1 MRPAIF
7 YSLVMLAQFSELNN
21 YQISQRLL
29 TPTGITH
36 PSTVL
41 YRVVP
46 LGLGLGSELKVKSLN
61 QGFAI
66 KLDVQITLFEARL
79 EDRLGKLGLP
89 PRLTRG

>member
-7 YSLVMLAQFSELNN
+7 YSLDMLAQFSELNN

-36 PSTVL
+36 PNTVL

-46 LGLGLGSELKVKSLN
+46 LGLRLGSERKVKFLS

-79 EDRLGKLGLP
+79 EDRLGKLELP